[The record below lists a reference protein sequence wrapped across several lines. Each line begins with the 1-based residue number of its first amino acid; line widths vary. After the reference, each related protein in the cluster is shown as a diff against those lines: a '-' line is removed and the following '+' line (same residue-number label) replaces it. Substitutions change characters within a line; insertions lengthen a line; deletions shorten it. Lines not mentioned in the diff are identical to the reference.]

1 MNTKGGKCTAAA
13 VALVNCR
20 WIRHAVDGSDKEQ
33 QAYQTCD
40 ILELHS
46 VLEEQKTVAL
56 MNWELARLANVL
68 TKHKN

>member
-1 MNTKGGKCTAAA
+1 MNTKGGNCTAVS
-13 VALVNCR
+13 VARANCR

-46 VLEEQKTVAL
+46 ALEEQKTLAL
-56 MNWELARLANVL
+56 VNLGA
-68 TKHKN
+68 HKPS